1 MSDWDA
7 IFGEVALGLDPAR
20 VDLVPG
26 EPGQDAALA
35 APETCGTG
43 ICRAPRA
50 QAGQSDAA
58 FDAASPRAR
67 SQRAGWPPLRLTSR
81 PPAPTSDL
89 SAIFR
94 QEALEFRARGRD
106 ASAGV
111 VRLGVRWIPWAY
123 RLTLVLL
130 VAVIASLWLVRTDE
144 RTSGPAV
151 VDART
156 GKVAVLL
163 PVAAGPDLASSR
175 TFTVALPG
183 GRSVRV
189 SDLHAQLAN
198 GATVRSAGLTP
209 AAQPAIVV
217 TGRIAPA
224 RGPVRN
230 TPAETPLHA
239 QASVVLRTETLA
251 AVLAR
256 QFNAMLGR
264 VTAP

>member
-1 MSDWDA
+1 MSDWDS

-26 EPGQDAALA
+26 VPGQEAAVG
-35 APETCGTG
+35 APGTG
-43 ICRAPRA
+43 GSRTSRAPRA
-50 QAGQSDAA
+50 QAGQPDAA
-58 FDAASPRAR
+58 VSAASPRAR

-81 PPAPTSDL
+81 APAPTSDL
-89 SAIFR
+89 NAIFR

-111 VRLGVRWIPWAY
+111 VRLGARWIQWVY

-130 VAVIASLWLVRTDE
+130 AAAIASMWVVRTDE
-144 RTSGPAV
+144 STSGPAA
-151 VDART
+151 VDAGT
-156 GKVAVLL
+156 GQVAVLL
-163 PVAAGPDLASSR
+163 PVAVGPDLASSR

-189 SDLHAQLAN
+189 SDLHAQLAD
-198 GATVRSAGLTP
+198 GTAVRQAGLTP
-209 AAQPAIVV
+209 VAQPAILV
-217 TGRIAPA
+217 TGRIHPAGPAGLAAP
-224 RGPVRN
+224 
-230 TPAETPLHA
+230 ETPLHA
-239 QASVVLRTETLA
+239 QVSVVLRTESLA
-251 AVLAR
+251 DVLAR